1 MNKATI
7 FTISLLL
14 LPSSVDA
21 QTATSS
27 ISSLFTAP
35 TLTREQQIEIQ
46 NLQQQAGD
54 LLSPRSIRQNSISQY
69 LKVQFSPRN
78 PKPGET
84 VRVNAES
91 FLSDLNKATIT
102 WSVNGKTIERGIGK
116 TSFLFQVGASGAT
129 TRLGI
134 LIVTPQGE
142 EVYKEYGFNP
152 IGLTLLWEADTYT
165 PPFYKGKPL
174 VTYQSRVRAIAV
186 PDAAY
191 TKDAVDASSLSYVW
205 RQDGDAVSD
214 ASGYGKNSYT
224 FTAPRPYEKAKISVS
239 ATPLAGGAQSEFSLD
254 LPLANPF
261 ILFYEEDPLLGV
273 RYERP
278 LANIFTLTQ
287 KDVSVRA
294 EPFFFSNERTDTPLF
309 SYAWELNGK
318 QVANLGRTI
327 TLKNEKG
334 ESGEASL
341 SLGVAGI
348 RKTFQAASQSL
359 RIKFSA
365 ETSAMPSF

>member
-1 MNKATI
+1 MSRAIVT
-7 FTISLLL
+7 LLL
-14 LPSSVDA
+14 SLPLFVSA

-27 ISSLFTAP
+27 LSSLFTAP

-46 NLQQQAGD
+46 NLQQQAGN

-84 VRVNAES
+84 VRVTAES

-102 WSVNGKTIERGIGK
+102 WSVNGKAVERGIGK
-116 TSFLFQVGASGAT
+116 TSFSFQVGASGAT

-134 LIVTPQGE
+134 LIVTNQGE

-174 VTYQSRVRAIAV
+174 VAYQSRVRAIAV

-239 ATPLAGGAQSEFSLD
+239 ATPLTGGAQSEFLLD

-278 LANIFTLTQ
+278 LAKTFTLTQ

-294 EPFFFSNERTDTPLF
+294 EPFFFSNERNNDAAPLF
-309 SYAWELNGK
+309 SYTWELNGK

-341 SLGVAGI
+341 SLGMAGI

-359 RIKFSA
+359 RIKFSP
-365 ETSAMPSF
+365 ETSSMPSF